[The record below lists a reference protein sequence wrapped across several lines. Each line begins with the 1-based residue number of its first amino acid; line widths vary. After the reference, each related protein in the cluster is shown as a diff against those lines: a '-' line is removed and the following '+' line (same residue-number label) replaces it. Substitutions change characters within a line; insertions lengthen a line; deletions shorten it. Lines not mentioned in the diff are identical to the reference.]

1 MSIRSLR
8 AAMSFLTVLPVANA
22 DGSPGER
29 LGRAY
34 FPAIG
39 AVIGLVATLAYT
51 LAAAATTTLLGAA
64 AAVAVLAVLTGAIH
78 LDGLADSADG
88 LLGRGDA
95 TRRLEVMRDPRL
107 GSYGVTAIA
116 VFLLLEVAAISS
128 MSPARAFAGL
138 VIGGTLS
145 RLATLAV
152 ISFVPYVRASGLG
165 VAAWDARHRRLD
177 LVVGSVTAAVVCLL
191 DWRRALVAIPLVALV
206 AVSLVA
212 LARRRI
218 GGATGDICGATA
230 ELGQLAVLLVF
241 AVR

>member
-1 MSIRSLR
+1 
-8 AAMSFLTVLPVANA
+8 MSFLTVLPVANA